1 MYDVI
6 VVGAGPAGST
16 AAKRCSEQG
25 LKTLLLEKRQ
35 LPRDKVCSGMIMG
48 PVAKA
53 LIKQEYGDLPG
64 TVLTQPR
71 QLSGYIFYVPGIGS
85 ETLDNLT
92 LLTWRRNLD
101 YWMTQK
107 AQASGVEVWTGALV
121 VDVKPQGKGFS
132 VVIERDKQ
140 RQGLEARFV
149 VGADGATSVVRK
161 FLFPELKVRYSQVY
175 QEHYC
180 CELDLDKDYFH
191 WFFPVELFPASFS
204 AHHKD
209 GLLIVDVGGRIGQMK
224 QFLVWAKNFLAENHG
239 FDVNQKPVWKGS
251 CLQPVIFRELTSHTF
266 KPAQGN
272 ALLVGDAAGL
282 TMPVS
287 GEGIGV
293 GMKSAL
299 AAAGSIKG
307 AVESG
312 EPAEATY
319 LTGIGGIISMFGE
332 IYPWFRRMADEAGGG
347 GHSLP
352 RVVRDGYGGTL
363 RRF

>member
-16 AAKRCSEQG
+16 AAKRCAEQG
-25 LKTLLLEKRQ
+25 LKTLLLEKRR

-53 LIKQEYGDLPG
+53 LIKQEFGDLPEA
-64 TVLTQPR
+64 VLSQPR
-71 QLSGYIFYVPGIGS
+71 QLSGYIFHVPGIGS
-85 ETLDNLT
+85 EKLDNLT
-92 LLTWRRNLD
+92 WLTWRRNLD

-107 AQASGVEVWTGALV
+107 AQAGGVELWTRALV
-121 VDVKPQGKGFS
+121 IDVRPQGKGFS
-132 VVIERDKQ
+132 VVIERDGQ
-140 RQGLEARFV
+140 RQGLESRFV

-161 FLFPELKVRYSQVY
+161 FLFPELKIRYSQVY
-175 QEHYC
+175 QEHYR

-191 WFFPVELFPASFS
+191 WFFPVPLFPASFS

-209 GLLIVDVGGRIGQMK
+209 GLLIVDVGGRMGQMK
-224 QFLVWAKNFLAENHG
+224 QLLAWTKDFWAKNHHFAVG
-239 FDVNQKPVWKGS
+239 QKPVWRGS
-251 CLQPVIFRELTSHTF
+251 CLQPVIFRELTSHGF
-266 KPAQGN
+266 RSARGN

-299 AAAGSIKG
+299 SAAGSIKK

-312 EPAEATY
+312 GSAESAY
-319 LTGIGGIISMFGE
+319 LAEIGGIISMFGE
-332 IYPWFRRMADEAGGG
+332 IYPWFRRMADEAGSG

-363 RRF
+363 RGF